1 MVFSTKTTDGFDGSR
16 RSKTSFSAFGIL
28 EDPSFALHRSIEAI
42 IILSRF
48 ISYKYFIKMVNIK
61 TDEKKQHFD
70 DIYVEPTPVPYKIR
84 ILDALDYISDD
95 FSKLCRAVHLI
106 PSNDA
111 LTSSPI
117 VRFGD
122 VRSTYPSV
130 DSSPGWK
137 VYRVC

>member
-1 MVFSTKTTDGFDGSR
+1 
-16 RSKTSFSAFGIL
+16 
-28 EDPSFALHRSIEAI
+28 
-42 IILSRF
+42 
-48 ISYKYFIKMVNIK
+48 MVNIK

-111 LTSSPI
+111 LTSSSI
-117 VRFGD
+117 VSIVHNSSYRREPSLLVSLSIARMVSGSRFI
-122 VRSTYPSV
+122 RSCRLSV
-130 DSSPGWK
+130 SYLPLLVG
-137 VYRVC
+137 